1 MIINKYLSIGQTAEL
16 FGVAVVTIR
25 RWCKL
30 GKLVAAKRTFG
41 GHRRFSL
48 VYLRELLG
56 EKVPSKVVGYARVS
70 SHDQKKDL
78 ITQANVLRDAGCHE
92 VITDL
97 GSGMNCK
104 KPGLTKLLKA
114 IISGELT
121 GLMITHH
128 DRLLR
133 FGHELIFKLCQWFSV
148 EVIILHSKVDKS
160 FEMELTEDVITLMT
174 VFSAR
179 LYGKRSHQNRQRRK
193 SEATELKNKTIAA

>member
-1 MIINKYLSIGQTAEL
+1 MLLNKFLSIGQTAEL

-25 RWCKL
+25 RWCKS
-30 GKLVAAKRTFG
+30 GKLISTRRTFG

-48 VYLRELLG
+48 AYLRELLG
-56 EKVPSKVVGYARVS
+56 EKVPDKVMGYARVS

-78 ITQANVLRDAGCHE
+78 VTQANVLRDAGCHE

-148 EVIILHSKVDKS
+148 KVIILHNKVDKS

-193 SEATELKNKTIAA
+193 LEAEKVLIA

>member
-1 MIINKYLSIGQTAEL
+1 MHLNKTLSIGQTAAL
-16 FGVAVVTIR
+16 FGVAVVSIR
-25 RWCKL
+25 RWCTS
-30 GKLVAAKRTFG
+30 GKLIVTRRTFG

-48 VYLRELLG
+48 SYLLEILG
-56 EKVPSKVVGYARVS
+56 EKVPNKVVGYARVS

-78 ITQANVLRDAGCHE
+78 ITQANVLKEAGCHQ

-104 KPGLTKLLKA
+104 KPGLTKLLKQ
-114 IISGELT
+114 IISGKLT

-133 FGHELIFKLCQWFSV
+133 FGHELIFKLCQWFSID
-148 EVIILHSKVDKS
+148 VIVLHEKADKS

-193 SEATELKNKTIAA
+193 AEANKELIA

>member
-1 MIINKYLSIGQTAEL
+1 M
-16 FGVAVVTIR
+16 
-25 RWCKL
+25 
-30 GKLVAAKRTFG
+30 
-41 GHRRFSL
+41 
-48 VYLRELLG
+48 
-56 EKVPSKVVGYARVS
+56 GYARVS
-70 SHDQKKDL
+70 SQDQKKDL
-78 ITQANVLRDAGCHE
+78 ITQANVLKDAGCHD

-104 KPGLTKLLKA
+104 KPGLTKLLKQ

-133 FGHELIFKLCQWFSV
+133 FGHELIFKLCQWFSID
-148 EVIILHSKVDKS
+148 VIILHEKVDKS

-193 SEATELKNKTIAA
+193 AANKMT